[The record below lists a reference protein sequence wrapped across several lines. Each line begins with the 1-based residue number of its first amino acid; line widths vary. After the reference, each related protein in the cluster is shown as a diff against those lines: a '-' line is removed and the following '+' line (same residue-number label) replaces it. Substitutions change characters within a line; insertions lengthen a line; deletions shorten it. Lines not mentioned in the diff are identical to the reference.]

1 MQLGWH
7 LRLAQLWLFLNTC
20 LDDLMLYIRNLQK
33 SLDAQWYAVSSI
45 SVQAGQ
51 ADVDVESS
59 AVFLDR
65 DVDTNLTAKLDN
77 TSVNLETVNAVTG
90 VGAEDSSCIIKSV
103 RGSFPRA
110 DDQFKYG

>member
-1 MQLGWH
+1 
-7 LRLAQLWLFLNTC
+7 
-20 LDDLMLYIRNLQK
+20 MLYIRNLQK

-59 AVFLDR
+59 AVFVDR